1 MAWLK
6 KNWKWLLGAIGTLGL
21 SVLVQKIIE
30 ALRDSKLEGLG
41 EKEGEV
47 ISDAHTQ
54 ETSDI
59 ITAGQTNAN
68 SIKNAHSTAA
78 AATVAAKE
86 DEEKRTEDLV
96 ENPDDIDGV
105 LGDMGI
111 TEIK

>member
-6 KNWKWLLGAIGTLGL
+6 KNWKWLLGAVGTLGL
-21 SVLVQKIIE
+21 SVLAQKIIE
-30 ALRDSKLEGLG
+30 ALRNSKLEELSEDE
-41 EKEGEV
+41 EKV
-47 ISDAHTQ
+47 ITGAHIQ
-54 ETSDI
+54 ETADI
-59 ITAGQTNAN
+59 ITAGQANAN
-68 SIKNAHSTAA
+68 SIKNAHSTAT

-86 DEEKRTEDLV
+86 NEEKRTEDLV